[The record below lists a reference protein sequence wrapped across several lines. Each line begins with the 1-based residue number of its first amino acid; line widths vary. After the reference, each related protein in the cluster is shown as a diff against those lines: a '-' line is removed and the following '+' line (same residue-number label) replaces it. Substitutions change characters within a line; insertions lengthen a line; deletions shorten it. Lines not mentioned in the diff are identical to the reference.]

1 MAGKSKEADRENKA
15 LASLLRGEEVE
26 KRSIVGYTPEAQ
38 KNEGGK
44 TRKSELTDIMASVRM
59 PWFCPNCKKVMK
71 QRLDNKFWMKFNH
84 CFDCQIEIENK
95 MRIAGTYD
103 EWEKNKIKE
112 NKIAFV
118 KDQIQAIKEW
128 RDTKA
133 PEWLNNVG
141 VNYPELE
148 KEKWNIDMDK
158 FKDDADE
165 ALQKYEEVLE
175 QLENEE

>member
-1 MAGKSKEADRENKA
+1 
-15 LASLLRGEEVE
+15 
-26 KRSIVGYTPEAQ
+26 
-38 KNEGGK
+38 
-44 TRKSELTDIMASVRM
+44 
-59 PWFCPNCKKVMK
+59 MK

-84 CFDCQIEIENK
+84 CFDCQVELENK

-112 NKIAFV
+112 NKIAFI

-128 RDTKA
+128 RETKA

-148 KEKWNIDMDK
+148 KEKWNIDMEK
-158 FKDDADE
+158 FKADADDPAIEAQIQKEFDQMRNSGIPRLSVPKFLVAGKEPQGRDLATFSKMIDE
-165 ALQKYEEVLE
+165 ALKK
-175 QLENEE
+175 